1 MKTLNMVDMFCGSG
15 GSSTGFCQAALAMG
29 LKVNLTAI
37 NSWPVAVETHAA
49 NHPGAQHICKNVM
62 AVDPLKIGYRKNRL
76 HILVASPE
84 CKWHSKARGN
94 KPIND
99 QLRISAWDVV
109 RFTEE
114 LLPWVLVVEN
124 VQEFAD
130 WGPIDKHGRPIKKHR
145 GKIFDSWCNNIT
157 ALGYTLDKRILCSAD
172 YGDPTIRRRLFIIA
186 YKKKRDVINW
196 PVPTYSKDGINGLKR
211 WRSAAEIIDG
221 NIPSRSIFDPERRTL
236 CANTIKR
243 IRAGVVKFYG
253 PYAQPFLEFIDRGM
267 ACRESGEVMHIPM
280 PVSSFPEG
288 FIIPQHSW
296 DHYRS
301 AGDPMSTITTTSR
314 GIGYVEPVAI
324 IPNRGERD
332 GQEPR
337 SHDPN
342 DPAPTF
348 TTKKGH
354 GVLQTFCT
362 VQRGTKGNL
371 DSTAQSAAD
380 PLSTITAEGRH
391 HGYVQSLMVQFAHG
405 EGYERRV
412 KQVDNPFSTLT
423 TKGEWGYMQPVI
435 VPPEGIHRGNQARSP
450 EDPMQTILASRGGGH
465 VVQGMIMHN
474 NHTGNDEHRI
484 KPVDHSPAPAVTTKR
499 GLGCV
504 EPFLSLYYSSGG
516 QTSDI
521 NKPTP
526 TITCEDR
533 ISVVEPRVENL
544 CVDILYRMFT
554 NKELSRAMGFP
565 DDYIFKGTSTE
576 QTKQIGNAVTVNKA
590 RSIAQAQIAHIL
602 DCI

>member
-1 MKTLNMVDMFCGSG
+1 MKTLNCVDLFAGSG
-15 GSSTGFCQAALAMG
+15 GTSSGVAQAALAMG
-29 LKVNLTAI
+29 LKLKLTAI

-49 NHPGAQHICKNVM
+49 NHPSARHICKNIM
-62 AVDPLKIGYRKNRL
+62 AVNPLDIGFKRNRVHL
-76 HILVASPE
+76 MVASPE

-114 LLPWVLVVEN
+114 LMPWVLVVEN
-124 VQEFAD
+124 VLEYAD
-130 WGPIDKHGRPIKKHR
+130 WGPIDAQGRPVKKYK
-145 GKIFDSWCNNIT
+145 GKIFNSWCAAII
-157 ALGYTLDKRILCSAD
+157 ALGYTLEKRILCSAD

-186 YKKKRDVINW
+186 YRKKRDVIHW
-196 PVPTYSKDGINGLKR
+196 PAPTHSRDGINGLKR
-211 WRSAAEIIDG
+211 WRSAAEIIDWAA
-221 NIPSRSIFDPERRTL
+221 PSRSIFDPERRTL

-243 IRAGVVKFYG
+243 IRVGIEKFYG
-253 PYAQPFLEFIDRGM
+253 PYAAPFLEFIDKGM
-267 ACRESGEVMHIPM
+267 ACRGTPEIMTIPM

-296 DHYRS
+296 DQYRS
-301 AGDPMSTITTTSR
+301 ADGPTPTVTTTSR
-314 GIGYVEPVAI
+314 GIGIAQPVAI
-324 IPNRGERD
+324 VPNRGERE

-337 SHDPN
+337 THDVEE
-342 DPAPTF
+342 PTPTL

-354 GVLQTFCT
+354 GIVQAFCT
-362 VQRGTKGNL
+362 VQRGTQGSL
-371 DSTAQSAAD
+371 ASSAQPASD
-380 PLSTITAEGRH
+380 PVSTITAEGRH
-391 HGYVQSLMVQFAHG
+391 HGVVEPLMVQFAHG

-412 KQVDNPFSTLT
+412 KRVTNPVSTLT
-423 TKGEWGYMQPVI
+423 TKGEWGIMQPVI
-435 VPPEGIHRGNQARSP
+435 IPPEGIHRGNQARSP

-465 VVQGMIMHN
+465 VMQPMVMHSQ
-474 NHTGNDEHRI
+474 HQGNDEHRI
-484 KPVDHSPAPAVTTKR
+484 KLADQAPAPTITTKR
-499 GLGCV
+499 GLGVV

-533 ISVVEPRVENL
+533 ISVVEPRVEHL
-544 CVDILYRMFT
+544 CVDILYRMFN
-554 NKELSRAMGFP
+554 NKELARAMGFP
-565 DDYIFKGTSTE
+565 DDYIFKGTATD
-576 QTKQIGNAVTVNKA
+576 QTKQIGNAVTVGKA
-590 RSIAQAQIAHIL
+590 RNIAQAQIAHIL